1 MLYLPRQGKFHWSDY
16 TTYKSSKATYFK
28 RFFDGQDNLR
38 TKAIQFG
45 SEFMRLMEF
54 EPENPLVADIPRH
67 PYIEYGLEC
76 MLGGVVP
83 ILTHPDSID
92 IDNTLGI
99 YEYKT
104 ALGHQAWTSRLVYK
118 QQQISF
124 YQTCV
129 RELKGKYNP
138 DDNFIVEIRTERVS
152 TETIDGVE
160 WQSVEAG
167 KYQEVRRATTESG
180 DYIPPLLHRRTV
192 TPLEMDR
199 LKDDVIATA
208 LEVSGHYKKYLDDLY
223 ESI

>member
-1 MLYLPRQGKFHWSDY
+1 MLYLPRQGRFHWSDY
-16 TTYKSSKATYFK
+16 TTYKTSKATYFK

-38 TKAIQFG
+38 TKAVQFG
-45 SEFMRLMEF
+45 SEFMRLMEH
-54 EPENPLVADIPRH
+54 EPEHPLIADIPRH
-67 PYIEYGLEC
+67 PYIEYDLEC
-76 MLGGVVP
+76 MLGGIVP

-104 ALGHQAWTSRLVYK
+104 ALGHTAWNSRMVYK

-129 RELKGKYNP
+129 REVKGVYNAE
-138 DDNFIVEIRTERVS
+138 DNFIVEIRTERKSQDV
-152 TETIDGVE
+152 IDGVSWNSIE
-160 WQSVEAG
+160 KPKYLEVVRAVGEDG
-167 KYQEVRRATTESG
+167 KYIV
-180 DYIPPLLHRRTV
+180 PLLHRRVV
-192 TPLEMDR
+192 TPLEMDK

-208 LEVSGHYKKYLDDLY
+208 LEVSEHYKKYLDDLY